1 MLLETVR
8 AAVDSG
14 AAAASMDSTVATVT
28 YLALFAGVALGAI
41 VPVIPTG
48 ALVSTAAVTS
58 LHSAHPWT
66 AALVIAIGALGAL
79 IGDMVLFWLCSLPV
93 GDRLLTRLRGR
104 TSPAVLER
112 YHRRLDD
119 NGIGVLILSRL
130 IPGGR
135 IPIMVATL
143 VLGVT
148 WRWYLAGDSV
158 AAVAWAVTY
167 AAIGVLSGSLFDE
180 QWKGIALA
188 IALVVLV
195 SVGPSLVRALRPRH
209 VSLPK
214 ADSADP
220 AAPASAPESPRT

>member
-1 MLLETVR
+1 MTLLTAIGSV
-8 AAVDSG
+8 VDPSG
-14 AAAASMDSTVATVT
+14 TAAASMETTVRTIT

-66 AALVIAIGALGAL
+66 AAVVIVIGALAAL
-79 IGDMVLFWLCSLPV
+79 VGDMVLFGLCSLPV
-93 GDRLLTRLRGR
+93 GERLLGRLRAR
-104 TSPAVLER
+104 TKPAVLER
-112 YHRRLDD
+112 YHRQLDEH
-119 NGIGVLILSRL
+119 GIGVLILSRL
-130 IPGGR
+130 LPGGR

-148 WRWYLAGDSV
+148 WRWYLAGDAV

-188 IALVVLV
+188 IGLVVLV
-195 SVGPSLVRALRPRH
+195 SVGPAVVRAVRH
-209 VSLPK
+209 KYLATHP
-214 ADSADP
+214 P
-220 AAPASAPESPRT
+220 APHS